1 MISPLGPR
9 DRRVLAIGLIAC
21 TALVGGARGLPA
33 VLRWTRETRA
43 TAVQRGVAAA
53 QADRSVVTA
62 TTTRDSLAAQ
72 YARYLALAPR
82 LLEGETTA
90 GAGGSLA
97 SLVTGAAATSN
108 VRLGSVQI
116 RADTTK
122 TGAFTP
128 VSVRVDLTS
137 DIQGL
142 STLLATLERGQVFLS
157 VRELSISQPE
167 PSAGDDRV
175 EALRAELVVEGL
187 MLNRTRG
194 PHR

>member
-1 MISPLGPR
+1 M
-9 DRRVLAIGLIAC
+9 LAIGVIAC
-21 TALVGGARGLPA
+21 IALVGGARGVPA
-33 VLRWTRETRA
+33 VVRWTHETRA
-43 TAVQRGVAAA
+43 IAAQRGAESA
-53 QADRSVVTA
+53 QAERSVVTA
-62 TTTRDSLAAQ
+62 AMTRDSLAAR

-82 LLEGETTA
+82 LLDGETTA
-90 GAGGSLA
+90 GAGGALA
-97 SLVTGAAATSN
+97 LLVSGAAATSS

-122 TGAFTP
+122 AGVFTP
-128 VSVRVDLTS
+128 VSVRADLTG

-142 STLLATLERGQVFLS
+142 STLLATLERGQTLLS

-187 MLNRTRG
+187 MLSRKRG
-194 PHR
+194 PTR